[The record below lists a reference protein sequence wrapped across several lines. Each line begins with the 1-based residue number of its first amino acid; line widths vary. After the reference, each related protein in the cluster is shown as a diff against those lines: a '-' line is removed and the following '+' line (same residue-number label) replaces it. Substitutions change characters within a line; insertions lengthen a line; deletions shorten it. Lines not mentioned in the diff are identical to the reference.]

1 MKPKRT
7 LDFTKGSILK
17 KLVVFTIPIILSNLL
32 QHFYTMT
39 DRIVVGRFAE
49 NGEIALAAVG
59 STGQATA
66 LILNLFVGVA
76 IGANVVCSNLRGARK
91 GKELREAMHSS
102 LILAGIFGVFLM
114 ILGVCIAKPVL
125 RMMNTPESVLQASA
139 LYMRIYFL
147 GVPASLLYN
156 FSSAILRAH
165 GDTRRPMYILAT
177 SGLVNV
183 CLNLVLVIVFHL
195 DVAGVAIATITA
207 QYISATTALIILF
220 RKNDEYKLTF
230 KELKLHK
237 AQVKK
242 MVSIGVP
249 CGING
254 IVFNISNVTVQSAVN
269 SFNDPIIMSG
279 STVAADLTTLVYQV
293 LVAFYT
299 ACISFTGQCYGA
311 RLYKRIDK
319 LVVRAILLSVGLV
332 STMATLVTVFHRP
345 VMALYTDNPAVIDA
359 GQVKMIMI
367 AWGYILYGASEI
379 FLGCLRGM
387 GRSSLPTL
395 FNLLSICV
403 PRLLWVAFIFP
414 LHRTFNFLFICYPIS
429 WVVSLTVQAWYFF
442 HCRRK
447 DNRKLRQTEEA
458 ALLKE
463 AKAAQA

>member
-17 KLVVFTIPIILSNLL
+17 KLIVFTIPIILSNLL
-32 QHFYTMT
+32 QHLYTMA

-49 NGEIALAAVG
+49 NSEIALAAVG

-66 LILNLFVGVA
+66 LILNLFTGVA

-91 GKELREAMHSS
+91 TGELREAMHTS

-114 ILGVCIAKPVL
+114 VLGVIVTEPVL
-125 RMMNTPESVLQASA
+125 KLMNTPASVIRDSA
-139 LYMRIYFL
+139 IYMRIYFL
-147 GVPASLLYN
+147 GVPASLMYN

-165 GDTRRPMYILAT
+165 GETRRPMYILGAA
-177 SGLVNV
+177 GMVNV

-207 QYISATTALIILF
+207 QYISAIAALIILF
-220 RKNDEYKLTF
+220 SKNDEYKLSR
-230 KELKLHK
+230 KELKLNK
-237 AQVKK
+237 RQVKK
-242 MVSIGVP
+242 MVAIGVP

-254 IVFNISNVTVQSAVN
+254 IVFSISNVTVQSAVN
-269 SFNDPIIMSG
+269 SFDDPVIMSA
-279 STVAADLTTLVYQV
+279 STVAGDLTTFVYQV

-319 LVVRAILLSVGLV
+319 VALQSTLLCAGLV
-332 STMATLVTVFHRP
+332 SVAAALITVFHRP
-345 VMALYTDNPAVIDA
+345 MMYLYTDNPLVVDTGRFKLIL
-359 GQVKMIMI
+359 I
-367 AWGYILYGASEI
+367 AWGYLMYGTSEI

-387 GRSSLPTL
+387 GRSSLPTM
-395 FNLLSICV
+395 FNLLSICL

-414 LHRTFNFLFICYPIS
+414 LNRTFNFLFICYPIS
-429 WVVSLTVQAWYFF
+429 WLISMSVQFGYFI

-447 DNRKLRQTEEA
+447 DDRKVRESEA
-458 ALLKE
+458 LVRAD
-463 AKAAQA
+463 AT

>member
-17 KLVVFTIPIILSNLL
+17 KLIVFTIPIILSNLL

-76 IGANVVCSNLRGARK
+76 IGTNVVCSNLRGARK

-125 RMMNTPESVLQASA
+125 RMMNTPESVLRDSA
-139 LYMRIYFL
+139 LYLRIYFL

-165 GDTRRPMYILAT
+165 GDTRRPMYILAA
-177 SGLVNV
+177 SGFVNV

-230 KELKLHK
+230 
-237 AQVKK
+237 
-242 MVSIGVP
+242 
-249 CGING
+249 
-254 IVFNISNVTVQSAVN
+254 TQSKS
-269 SFNDPIIMSG
+269 SF
-279 STVAADLTTLVYQV
+279 
-293 LVAFYT
+293 
-299 ACISFTGQCYGA
+299 
-311 RLYKRIDK
+311 
-319 LVVRAILLSVGLV
+319 
-332 STMATLVTVFHRP
+332 
-345 VMALYTDNPAVIDA
+345 
-359 GQVKMIMI
+359 
-367 AWGYILYGASEI
+367 YIL
-379 FLGCLRGM
+379 
-387 GRSSLPTL
+387 
-395 FNLLSICV
+395 N
-403 PRLLWVAFIFP
+403 
-414 LHRTFNFLFICYPIS
+414 N
-429 WVVSLTVQAWYFF
+429 
-442 HCRRK
+442 
-447 DNRKLRQTEEA
+447 
-458 ALLKE
+458 
-463 AKAAQA
+463 